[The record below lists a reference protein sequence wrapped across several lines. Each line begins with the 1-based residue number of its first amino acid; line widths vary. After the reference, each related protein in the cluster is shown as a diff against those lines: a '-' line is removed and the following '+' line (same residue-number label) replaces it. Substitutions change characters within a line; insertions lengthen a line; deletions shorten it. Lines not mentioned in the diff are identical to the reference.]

1 VKTLLA
7 LLALLL
13 AFAPPAGAEGDDP
26 AFMKNFFAPELVLK
40 HAREIDLSKAQRA
53 ALTKDIGQVTGATT
67 ELQLSMIDG
76 FGAVEELS
84 AADPVNERA
93 LLEAIHDVLMTEMRV
108 KEAHMGLLVR
118 VRNLLTPEQ
127 REKLKKLRGDPDSS
141 TR

>member
-1 VKTLLA
+1 VKTLPM

-13 AFAPPAGAEGDDP
+13 VLTSPASAEGEDP

-40 HAREIDLSKAQRA
+40 HAREIDLTKSQRT
-53 ALTKDIGQVTGATT
+53 ALTKDIGQVSGATT
-67 ELQLSMIDG
+67 ELQLSMLDG

-93 LLEAIHDVLMTEMRV
+93 LLEAIHEVLVTEMRV

-127 REKLKKLRGDPDSS
+127 REELKQLRGDS
-141 TR
+141 

>member
-1 VKTLLA
+1 VKALPL

-13 AFAPPAGAEGDDP
+13 ALASPAIAEGEDP
-26 AFMKNFFAPELVLK
+26 AFMRNFFAPDLVLK
-40 HAREIDLSKAQRA
+40 HAREIELSKVQRA
-53 ALTKDIGQVTGATT
+53 ALTKDIGQVTSATT

-93 LLEAIHDVLMTEMRV
+93 LLAAIHDVLMTEMRV

-127 REKLKKLRGDPDSS
+127 REKLKKLRGDS
-141 TR
+141 

>member
-1 VKTLLA
+1 VKTLLT

-13 AFAPPAGAEGDDP
+13 ALAAPASAEGEDP
-26 AFMKNFFAPELVLK
+26 AFLKNFFAPELVLK
-40 HAREIDLSKAQRA
+40 HAREIDLTKAQRT

-67 ELQLSMIDG
+67 ELQLSMLEG

-93 LLEAIHDVLMTEMRV
+93 LLEAIREVLVTEMRV

-127 REKLKKLRGDPDSS
+127 REKLRKLRGDS
-141 TR
+141 

>member
-1 VKTLLA
+1 VKTRLT

-13 AFAPPAGAEGDDP
+13 ALASPAGAEGEDP
-26 AFMKNFFAPELVLK
+26 AFMQHFFAPELVLK
-40 HAREIDLSKAQRA
+40 HAREIALSKSQRT

-67 ELQLSMIDG
+67 ELQLSMLEG

-93 LLEAIHDVLMTEMRV
+93 LLEAIREVLVTEMRV

-127 REKLKKLRGDPDSS
+127 RERLKILRGDS
-141 TR
+141 

>member
-1 VKTLLA
+1 MKTLLT

-13 AFAPPAGAEGDDP
+13 ALASPASAEGEDP
-26 AFMKNFFAPELVLK
+26 AFMKNFFAPDLVLK
-40 HAREIDLSKAQRA
+40 HAREIDLTKPQRT

-76 FGAVEELS
+76 FSAVEELS
-84 AADPVNERA
+84 AADPVNERT
-93 LLEAIHDVLMTEMRV
+93 LLEAIHEVLVTEMRV

-127 REKLKKLRGDPDSS
+127 REMLKKLRGDP
-141 TR
+141 

>member
-1 VKTLLA
+1 VKTLLT

-13 AFAPPAGAEGDDP
+13 ALAPPALAEGEDP
-26 AFMKNFFAPELVLK
+26 AFMQHFFAPELVLK
-40 HAREIDLSKAQRA
+40 HAREIDLSKAQRS

-67 ELQLSMIDG
+67 ELQLSMLDG

-84 AADPVNERA
+84 AADPVSERA
-93 LLEAIHDVLMTEMRV
+93 LLDAIHEVLVTEMRV

-127 REKLKKLRGDPDSS
+127 REKLKKLRGDS
-141 TR
+141 